1 MSKKFSI
8 VRTIDFGK
16 LDYEIDL
23 YQAMTGE
30 TNLYLFMNKDTI
42 EAMTRHYEAVCIRP
56 YEAARTAR
64 NEDCKGYYCGYKVFV
79 DNDLKF
85 GEVEVR

>member
-30 TNLYLFMNKDTI
+30 ANPYLFMNKDTI
-42 EAMTRHYEAVCIRP
+42 DAITSADEIVHVRP
-56 YEAARTAR
+56 YETYRITS
-64 NEDCKGYYCGYKVFV
+64 EDRKGYYCGHKVFM

>member
-30 TNLYLFMNKDTI
+30 TNLYLFMNKDTVDAI
-42 EAMTRHYEAVCIRP
+42 TSSYKEFHIRP
-56 YEAARTAR
+56 YEVAR
-64 NEDCKGYYCGYKVFV
+64 NIRSDDCKGYYGGYKVFV

-85 GEVEVR
+85 GEIEVR

>member
-8 VRTIDFGK
+8 VRTIDFEK
-16 LDYEIDL
+16 LDNEIDR
-23 YQAMTGE
+23 YMAMTGK

-42 EAMTRHYEAVCIRP
+42 DAITSAYKVLYVGSYESIQKTRYD
-56 YEAARTAR
+56 
-64 NEDCKGYYCGYKVFV
+64 DCKGCYRGLKVFV

>member
-8 VRTIDFGK
+8 VKTIDFDN
-16 LDYEIDL
+16 LDNEIDR
-23 YQAMTGE
+23 YMAMTGE
-30 TNLYLFMNKDTI
+30 TNLYLFMNKDTVDAI
-42 EAMTRHYEAVCIRP
+42 TSAYKVRHIGSYESIPKTRYD
-56 YEAARTAR
+56 
-64 NEDCKGYYCGYKVFV
+64 DCKGYYCGLKVFV

>member
-30 TNLYLFMNKDTI
+30 TNPYLFMNKDTI
-42 EAMTRHYEAVCIRP
+42 DAITSAYEIVHVRP
-56 YEAARTAR
+56 YETDRTTR
-64 NEDCKGYYCGYKVFV
+64 EDCKGYYCGHKVFM

>member
-8 VRTIDFGK
+8 VRTIDFEK
-16 LDYEIDL
+16 LNYEINGCVAL
-23 YQAMTGE
+23 TGE
-30 TNLYLFMNKDTI
+30 KNPYIFMNKDTI
-42 EAMTRHYEAVCIRP
+42 DAITSACEVTHVHP
-56 YEAARTAR
+56 YDAAYTTNR
-64 NEDCKGYYCGYKVFV
+64 EDCKGYYCGYKVFV

>member
-16 LDYEIDL
+16 LDYEIDG
-23 YQAMTGE
+23 YMAMTGE
-30 TNLYLFMNKDTI
+30 KNPYIFMNKDTVDAI
-42 EAMTRHYEAVCIRP
+42 TSAYEVVHVRP
-56 YEAARTAR
+56 YETTRIAR
-64 NEDCKGYYCGYKVFV
+64 EDCKGYYCGHKVFV